1 MPKRTNEFQSLVKRI
16 YEQIVPQGGTVT
28 ESAEL
33 WDEEAK
39 KYREVD
45 ILVCHEY
52 AGHYFRFI
60 IECRDRARKE
70 TVEWIDGLVGRTKS
84 LKVDRVIAVSSKGF
98 AAAAERKAKYNNIE
112 TITMREAQDRDWV
125 NFYFRP
131 GVLVI
136 TEETYAIK
144 EVTLAAV
151 GEAIPVENLNLSC
164 DVLFQGNAVGNL
176 ENYIG
181 SFFREVVVPGAAT
194 YKKDHYLEIFKTRA
208 DIEKPLSMESQHD
221 LNDLF
226 VLMKEGRRVEIRQ
239 INYVY
244 VETRRHEDVPQ
255 SHYLY
260 RNKEML
266 SVGQLADGDGSQI
279 NVSLMQKA
287 DSPTIKIS
295 LSNDSL

>member
-1 MPKRTNEFQSLVKRI
+1 MFL
-16 YEQIVPQGGTVT
+16 
-28 ESAEL
+28 
-33 WDEEAK
+33 
-39 KYREVD
+39 
-45 ILVCHEY
+45 
-52 AGHYFRFI
+52 
-60 IECRDRARKE
+60 ARQH
-70 TVEWIDGLVGRTKS
+70 I
-84 LKVDRVIAVSSKGF
+84 
-98 AAAAERKAKYNNIE
+98 
-112 TITMREAQDRDWV
+112 
-125 NFYFRP
+125 
-131 GVLVI
+131 
-136 TEETYAIK
+136 
-144 EVTLAAV
+144 
-151 GEAIPVENLNLSC
+151 
-164 DVLFQGNAVGNL
+164 
-176 ENYIG
+176 
-181 SFFREVVVPGAAT
+181 
-194 YKKDHYLEIFKTRA
+194 KKDHYLEIFKTRA

-226 VLMKEGRRVEIRQ
+226 VLMKEGRRVEISQ